1 MNTVITEKTPNGD
14 ISYDVFSKLTNDRI
28 VFLSD
33 YIDDGVATDIV
44 ATLLYL
50 EAVDP
55 SAQISIYLNSEGG
68 DIRAVFMIYDVL
80 QLLRTPIQTIC
91 LGSATFASAIILAA
105 GTPGLRSAT
114 KSSVMC
120 ISQLSSDGVTYG
132 DMTGIRISFEQM
144 KKDNKRLIDII
155 AKHTGKKVQTV
166 TKDCERKVFMTPA
179 QAKKYGIIDRVLEWN
194 K

>member
-1 MNTVITEKTPNGD
+1 MNTVITEKTATGD

-28 VFLSD
+28 IFLSD
-33 YIDDGVATDIV
+33 YIDDEVATDIV

-50 EAVDP
+50 DSVDHT
-55 SAQISIYLNSEGG
+55 AQISIYLNSEGG
-68 DIRAVFMIYDVL
+68 DIRSVFMVYDVI
-80 QLLRTPIQTIC
+80 QLLRAPIQTIC

-105 GTPGLRSAT
+105 GTKGLRSAT
-114 KSSVMC
+114 KSSVIC
-120 ISQLSSDGVTYG
+120 VSQLFSDGVTYG

-144 KKDNKRLIDII
+144 KKDNKKLIDII
-155 AKHTGKKVQTV
+155 AKLTGKTAAKV
-166 TKDCERKVFMTPA
+166 TKDCERKLFMTPL